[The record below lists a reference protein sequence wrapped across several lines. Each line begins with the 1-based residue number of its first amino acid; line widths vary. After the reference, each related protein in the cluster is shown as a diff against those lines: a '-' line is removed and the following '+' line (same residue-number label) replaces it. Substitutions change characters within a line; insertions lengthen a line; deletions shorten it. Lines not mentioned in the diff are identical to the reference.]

1 MYIYALLYR
10 NSQQIE
16 CTNNLNAMPDYALQ
30 MHYEA
35 ICNGFLSFLMGK
47 LDTKLMHFVLQI
59 TVVVTIYVH
68 VNNEIPNNS
77 NASIIQILD
86 QTMYYKCT
94 MK

>member
-1 MYIYALLYR
+1 
-10 NSQQIE
+10 
-16 CTNNLNAMPDYALQ
+16 
-30 MHYEA
+30 
-35 ICNGFLSFLMGK
+35 MGK

-77 NASIIQILD
+77 NAPIIQILD